1 MRCSAGKAF
10 APGPRHAG
18 GKILYFGQVHG
29 KAASPRTG
37 KRVVGGM
44 SDNPVTLDFLA
55 EQMRRFQ
62 ADVRMLRDDMDVVA
76 AIVRRLDHGIARLE
90 TNQALMLDELR
101 AMHAQQQRTAV
112 RVRALEEQASR

>member
-1 MRCSAGKAF
+1 
-10 APGPRHAG
+10 
-18 GKILYFGQVHG
+18 
-29 KAASPRTG
+29 
-37 KRVVGGM
+37 M